1 MTDVLTQ
8 EQIDVIVD
16 AFTKLADTIKEVI
29 QEIAEKVIK
38 PLVESLTSYFKSLWN
53 SLIPTYS
60 NSRVKHLAYHAKKYR
75 TRKKN
80 LHRMQ
85 KDFIRLLSG

>member
-1 MTDVLTQ
+1 MTDLLTQ
-8 EQIDVIVD
+8 EQIDAITD
-16 AFTKLADTIKEVI
+16 AFAKLADAIRDVI
-29 QEIAEKVIK
+29 QDLVEKVIK
-38 PLVESLTSYFKSLWN
+38 PLVDNLISYFKSF
-53 SLIPTYS
+53 S